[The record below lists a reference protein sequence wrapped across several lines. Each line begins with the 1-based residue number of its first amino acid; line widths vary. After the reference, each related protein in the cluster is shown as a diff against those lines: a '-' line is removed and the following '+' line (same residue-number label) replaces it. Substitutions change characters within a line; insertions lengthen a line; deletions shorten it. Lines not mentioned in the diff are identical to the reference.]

1 MKFNDTMMVHVKH
14 DTDFEIPLRCFGI
27 GNTITTDINLSNIKF
42 GDQYTS
48 AEVLTEFF
56 ITNKSRK
63 AVKFTWQRVL
73 DVEQIDRYFKSM
85 KSVEIDKIK
94 LRVNGS
100 KWRIRSS
107 LSKSILRHSHSSL
120 GPVSNSLCKLSLS
133 KKGCCRNVSS
143 ARHKLKIIVTTKW
156 PRKLKWKLTS
166 LIR

>member
-56 ITNKSRK
+56 ITNKGFK

-85 KSVEIDKIK
+85 KSVEIDK
-94 LRVNGS
+94 S
-100 KWRIRSS
+100 
-107 LSKSILRHSHSSL
+107 
-120 GPVSNSLCKLSLS
+120 
-133 KKGCCRNVSS
+133 
-143 ARHKLKIIVTTKW
+143 KLKSKRFEMEDPFFAFKIYPETFTLE
-156 PRKLKWKLTS
+156 PRTG
-166 LIR
+166 IHFTV